1 MNIEASPIHCDTLL
15 IGGGLAGIVAALE
28 LLSAGKRVTLLDRDS
43 EENFGGLA
51 KESFGGILV
60 VGSEEQRRA
69 GLSDTPELALADWLS
84 FGGFGAPGKVDEI
97 WPRRWAEA
105 YVNDCAGEV
114 YRWLK
119 ELGISFLPL
128 PLWVERG
135 LATRGNSVP
144 RWHVVWG
151 TGHGLMHHLIGH
163 LRSHPR
169 QELLTLRFGCRVEE
183 LISDG
188 GAVVGCRGVSEDSN
202 QAFEV
207 RADAV
212 LVATGGINGSLERV
226 RRHWHA
232 DWRTPPDTILNG
244 AHKFADG
251 TLHDAVRAVGGN
263 LTHLDRM
270 WNYAA
275 GVHHWQPRKPEH
287 GLSLVPPRSAL
298 WLNWRGQRIGPQPL
312 VTGFDTRDLVTQ
324 ICKQERQYSWQ
335 LLNRKIALKELAVSG
350 AEFNPSIR
358 NSSKLA
364 LLRDLLFGNRWLLKE
379 MTRYCQDIVVADS
392 LPELVDKMNA
402 LQGDRSVDI
411 ATVNDEITRYDTQ
424 IENGAPY
431 HDEQLRRI
439 ALVREWK
446 GDRLRTCKFQK
457 ILEPGARP
465 LIAIRE
471 FIISRKS
478 LGGIQTDL
486 DCRVLDQDG
495 AAIPG
500 LYAAGEAAG
509 FGGGGMNG
517 LRGLEGTFLGG
528 CIYGAR
534 RAAAALAR

>member
-1 MNIEASPIHCDTLL
+1 MERAQTHSDTLV
-15 IGGGLAGIVAALE
+15 IGGGIAGIVAAIE
-28 LLSAGKRVTLLDRDS
+28 LLSAGKRVTIIDRDS

-60 VGSEEQRRA
+60 VGSDEQRRA
-69 GLSDTPELALADWLS
+69 GLKDTPELALADWLA
-84 FGGFGAPGKVDEI
+84 FGEFKEPGNPDEL

-105 YVNDCAGEV
+105 YVNDSAGDV

-119 ELGISFLPL
+119 ARGIGFLPL

-135 LATRGNSVP
+135 DSTRGNSVP

-151 TGHGLMHHLIGH
+151 TGQGLMRQLISRLRGH
-163 LRSHPR
+163 PHSD
-169 QELLTLRFGCRVEE
+169 LLTLRFGQRVEE
-183 LISDG
+183 LIAEG
-188 GAVVGCRGVSEDSN
+188 GRIAGCRGVTEDGN
-202 QAFEV
+202 QPFEA
-207 RADAV
+207 RADSV

-232 DWRTPPDTILNG
+232 DWRTPPATILNG

-251 TLHDAVRAVGGN
+251 TLHDAVQTIGGK

-275 GVHHWQPRKPEH
+275 GVHHWLPRKPEH

-298 WLNWRGQRIGPQPL
+298 WLNWRGERMLPPL

-358 NSSKLA
+358 DGAKLG

-379 MTRYCQDIVVADS
+379 MTSHCQDFVVAAS
-392 LPELVDKMNA
+392 LPELVEKMNR

-411 ATVNDEITRYDTQ
+411 ATVNAEATRYDVQ
-424 IENGAPY
+424 IENGEPY
-431 HDEQLRRI
+431 NDEQLRRI
-439 ALVREWK
+439 ALVRQWK

-457 ILEPGARP
+457 ILDPGAGP

-486 DCRVLDQDG
+486 DSRVLDLG
-495 AAIPG
+495 GTAIPG

-534 RAAAALAR
+534 RAAAAILR

>member
-1 MNIEASPIHCDTLL
+1 MDRHQCDVAV
-15 IGGGLAGIVAALE
+15 IGGGLAGIVAAIE
-28 LLSAGKRVTLLDRDS
+28 LLAAGKRVTIVDRDV
-43 EENFGGLA
+43 EANFGGLA

-60 VGSEEQRRA
+60 VGSDEQRRA
-69 GLSDTPELALADWLS
+69 GLKDTPELALRDWLA
-84 FGGFGAPGKVDEI
+84 FGEFTPADRDS
-97 WPRRWAEA
+97 WPQRWAEA
-105 YVNDCAGEV
+105 YVNECASEV

-119 ELGISFLPL
+119 ARGIGFLPL

-135 LATRGNSVP
+135 DATRGNSVP

-151 TGHGLMHHLIGH
+151 TGQGLMQQLIKH
-163 LRSHPR
+163 LRGHARSN
-169 QELLTLRFGCRVEE
+169 LLTLRFGRRVDE
-183 LISDG
+183 LIQVG
-188 GAVVGCRGVSEDSN
+188 GRVVGCRGVAGDTHEP
-202 QAFEV
+202 FEL
-207 RADAV
+207 RAVAV

-232 DWRTPPDTILNG
+232 DWRTPPATILNG

-251 TLHDAVRAVGGN
+251 RLHDAVQAVGGN

-298 WLNWRGQRIGPQPL
+298 WLNWCGERIGPQPL

-358 NSSKLA
+358 NGNKLG
-364 LLRDLLFGNRWLLKE
+364 LLRDLLFGNRWLLNQLTANCAD
-379 MTRYCQDIVVADS
+379 MVVAGS

-402 LQGDRSVDI
+402 LQGDGSVSL
-411 ATVNDEITRYDTQ
+411 ATVSQAAVDYDAQ
-424 IENGAPY
+424 IERGEPY
-431 HDEQLRRI
+431 ADEQLRRI
-439 ALVREWK
+439 ALVRQWK

-457 ILEPGARP
+457 ILDPGAGP

-486 DCRVLDQDG
+486 DSRVLDTRG
-495 AAIPG
+495 EPIAG
-500 LYAAGEAAG
+500 LFAAGEAAG